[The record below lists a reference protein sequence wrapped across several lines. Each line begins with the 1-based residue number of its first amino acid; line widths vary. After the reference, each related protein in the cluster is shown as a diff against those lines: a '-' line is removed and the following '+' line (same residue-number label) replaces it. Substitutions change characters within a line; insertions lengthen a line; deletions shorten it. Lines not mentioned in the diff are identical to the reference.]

1 MAIELFMQRAIGIF
15 LCIILLGFLLRD
27 SISMSL
33 QKDVN
38 NSYVLAD
45 TEKGAAEEDND
56 SGRFFEEEFIV
67 MPAKNVHIYKKIQKG
82 SFFFEENL
90 TDVHITLH
98 YPPPNC

>member
-1 MAIELFMQRAIGIF
+1 MQRIIGIF

-33 QKDVN
+33 QKDIDS
-38 NSYVLAD
+38 SYVLAD
-45 TEKGAAEEDND
+45 TENGTAEEDND

-67 MPAKNVHIYKKIQKG
+67 MPARNIHVYKRTQK
-82 SFFFEENL
+82 SNCFFEENL

>member
-1 MAIELFMQRAIGIF
+1 MQRIIGIF

-27 SISMSL
+27 SLSMSL
-33 QKDVN
+33 QKDMD

-45 TEKGAAEEDND
+45 TENGAEEDND

-67 MPAKNVHIYKKIQKG
+67 MPAKNIHIYKRIQKG
-82 SFFFEENL
+82 NCFFEEHL
-90 TDVHITLH
+90 TDVYITLH

>member
-1 MAIELFMQRAIGIF
+1 MQRIIGIF

-33 QKDVN
+33 QKDID

-45 TEKGAAEEDND
+45 TDNGATEEDND

-67 MPAKNVHIYKKIQKG
+67 MPAKNIHIYKRIQK
-82 SFFFEENL
+82 SNCFFEENL
-90 TDVHITLH
+90 TDVYITLH